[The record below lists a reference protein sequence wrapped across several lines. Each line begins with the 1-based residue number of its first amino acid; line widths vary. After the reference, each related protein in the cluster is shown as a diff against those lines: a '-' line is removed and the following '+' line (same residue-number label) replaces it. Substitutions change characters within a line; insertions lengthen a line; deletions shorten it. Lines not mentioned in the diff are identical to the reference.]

1 MRFALSMSVLLASA
15 AAVCAGSRTMGSAE
29 SNGQANVVEV
39 VVGRSADLVVL
50 ASGYDAGL
58 RPGTVCT
65 VFRAGQAFGSIVVA
79 DASEH
84 RAVALI
90 LSLDGGARINPGDT
104 VTLRANPRI

>member
-15 AAVCAGSRTMGSAE
+15 AAVCAGSRTLGSAE

-58 RPGTVCT
+58 RPGAVCT
-65 VFRAGQAFGSIVVA
+65 VSRAGQAFGSIVVA
-79 DASEH
+79 DASER

>member
-1 MRFALSMSVLLASA
+1 MRFAFPMSVLLASA
-15 AAVCAGSRTMGSAE
+15 AAVCAGDRALGTAE

-50 ASGYDAGL
+50 AGGYGEGL
-58 RPGTVCT
+58 RPGAVCT
-65 VFRAGQAFGSIVVA
+65 VTRAGQPFGSIVVA

-90 LSLDGGARINPGDT
+90 LSLDGGARIASGDT

>member
-15 AAVCAGSRTMGSAE
+15 AAVCAGSRTLGSAE

-65 VFRAGQAFGSIVVA
+65 VFRAGQPFGSIVVA